1 MSIETVTV
9 GGVQYNVA
17 QASAVDQKKLLHL
30 MAARMTYAV
39 GSDADVDLDATFIF
53 GSLMALSEADF
64 DVVAKL
70 VLYKTAVN
78 GTDRLVDIADFQGR
92 VTEYYQLVA
101 EAVKVNLGDFL
112 SWLNHARQP
121 KEAAEAGENLT

>member
-1 MSIETVTV
+1 MNVESVTV
-9 GGVQYNVA
+9 GGTQYNIA

-39 GSDADVDLDATFIF
+39 GSDTDVDLDTTFIF

-78 GTDRLVDIADFQGR
+78 GSDSVVDIADFQGR
-92 VTEYYQLVA
+92 ITEYYQLVA
-101 EAVKVNLGDFL
+101 EAVKANLADFIG
-112 SWLNHARQP
+112 WLESARQP
-121 KEAAEAGENLT
+121 KAAATAGEKVE